1 MPTPLRLTPA
11 LILAALVLVVR
22 YLVPTAQPEWFTI
35 GLFGGLLGALLI
47 LLWWLLASRAPCRE
61 RALGLVVL
69 GVAGLPAYPFI
80 HPSIAGGM
88 MGLMYALYAVPLIA
102 VGFVFG
108 LAGAGNAA
116 SLRRQAF
123 AAVAAIIA
131 AFGMTIVRT
140 DGLMG
145 ESGSLIRWRWAP
157 TAEERLL
164 ASAEPIPTP
173 IASPAPT
180 TPTVSTPTT
189 ETNTATPDVPVTPE
203 ATPIAPPEWPSFR
216 GPNRDSRVTG
226 VTINTDWASSPP
238 VLMWQRPV
246 GPGWSSFAVHGDV
259 FYTQEQRGDDE
270 VVSAYRVSTG
280 DLVWRHADRV
290 RFYESNGGPGPRG
303 TPTTNGHTI
312 YAVGA
317 TGILNA
323 LDARTGAVRWSRNV
337 GADVGTDVPTW
348 GFTSTPLLYR
358 DLVIVAASGT
368 LAGYDAATGAP
379 RWKGPKHPTSYSS
392 PHLIETAGRTQV
404 LLMSAF
410 GTTSV
415 DPTTGA
421 THWEHA
427 WDGGTTIVQ
436 PAALPDGDIIVNAV
450 AATGGLGLRRLS
462 LSTPEPTEKWTSIGL
477 KPYFNDFVVHREH
490 AYGFDGAILSAI
502 ALADGSRV
510 WKGGRYGNGQM
521 VLLADQDLL
530 IVLAEEGDLALVKAV
545 PDGFTELARI
555 PALDGKTWN
564 HPVVVGRTL
573 LVRNGER
580 MAAYRLPAR

>member
-1 MPTPLRLTPA
+1 MPTPLRLSPA
-11 LILAALVLVVR
+11 LVLAALVLVVR
-22 YLVPTAQPEWFTI
+22 YLLPTIQPEWFTI

-47 LLWWLLASRAPCRE
+47 LLWWLLASRAPWGE
-61 RALGLVVL
+61 RVLGVVVL
-69 GVAGLPAYPFI
+69 GLAGLPAYPFI

-102 VGFVFG
+102 VGFVSG
-108 LAGAGNAA
+108 LAGAGKA
-116 SLRRQAF
+116 SPLRRQAF

-145 ESGSLIRWRWAP
+145 ESGSLIRWRWAQ

-164 ASAEPIPTP
+164 ATAEPAPAP
-173 IASPAPT
+173 IAAPATPAPEPTTSVGDPVSPAPT
-180 TPTVSTPTT
+180 VAAVAP
-189 ETNTATPDVPVTPE
+189 PVLT
-203 ATPIAPPEWPSFR
+203 PPEWPSFR

-238 VLMWQRPV
+238 VLLWQRPV

-270 VVSAYRVSTG
+270 VVSSYRVSTG

-290 RFYESNGGPGPRG
+290 RFYESNGGAGPRG
-303 TPTTNGHTI
+303 TPTIGGDTI
-312 YAVGA
+312 YALGA

-323 LDARTGAVRWSRNV
+323 LDAKTGAVRWSRQV
-337 GADVGTDVPTW
+337 GADVGTEVPTW

-415 DPTTGA
+415 DPTTGT

-436 PAALPDGDIIVNAV
+436 PAVLPDGDIIVNAV

-502 ALADGSRV
+502 ALSDGSRV

-530 IVLAEEGDLALVKAV
+530 LILAEEGDLALVKAV
-545 PDGFTELARI
+545 SDGFTELARI